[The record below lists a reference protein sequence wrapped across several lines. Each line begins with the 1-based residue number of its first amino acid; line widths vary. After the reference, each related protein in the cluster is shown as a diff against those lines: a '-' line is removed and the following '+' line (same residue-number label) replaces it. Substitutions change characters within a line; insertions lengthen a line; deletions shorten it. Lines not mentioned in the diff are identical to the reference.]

1 MIDRRKR
8 SSFPSVFR
16 GTLGRKSF
24 LSLKLRK
31 QRRTE
36 KQWRTV
42 FIKKINAENEDCC
55 TFSNSNWG
63 WESRTD
69 KTESAAGLSLKK
81 RMPQWQMF
89 MVTLRRVY
97 MSQSAEPFRIDS
109 SQSAQVFSKFGS
121 IPASLLSHVESIP
134 KKNEPSRSEAIIV
147 DGWCSGSIVS
157 MH

>member
-1 MIDRRKR
+1 MI
-8 SSFPSVFR
+8 SHPPYHR
-16 GTLGRKSF
+16 GTSKNLNP
-24 LSLKLRK
+24 SLKKLIK

-81 RMPQWQMF
+81 RMGISTMADADGYTAP
-89 MVTLRRVY
+89 RVH
-97 MSQSAEPFRIDS
+97 EP
-109 SQSAQVFSKFGS
+109 VG
-121 IPASLLSHVESIP
+121 
-134 KKNEPSRSEAIIV
+134 
-147 DGWCSGSIVS
+147 
-157 MH
+157 